1 MAQIVWREKAEQLFW
16 AFVEYAGLKFGKTTA
31 QRWQKERK
39 AIEWRLARYPESYPP
54 EGLLR
59 RKDIIFRHCH
69 LMNRRFK
76 IIYFYDQVEDI
87 VHIMDIWD
95 TKRNPSALIR
105 RIK

>member
-1 MAQIVWREKAEQLFW
+1 
-16 AFVEYAGLKFGKTTA
+16 
-31 QRWQKERK
+31 
-39 AIEWRLARYPESYPP
+39 
-54 EGLLR
+54 
-59 RKDIIFRHCH
+59 
-69 LMNRRFK
+69 MNRRFK